1 MTGAGLAVTT
11 SVVFYKT
18 EVHAKE
24 NGKASGLS
32 KEINEINENDDT
44 VYVTAPDGVQ
54 GEMA

>member
-1 MTGAGLAVTT
+1 MAVTT